1 MKKIILTTT
10 ILLLTISSVF
20 SQTSEVGKKYIYEFR
35 DGTTI
40 IGTYDRSEEGNI
52 YIKDLE
58 GEEVYIPKV
67 MVAQIHEVTDD
78 NIKNG
83 EYWFPNLHDS
93 RYFFSPSAF
102 GLRQGEG
109 YFGHSYWMLWQ
120 AQLGIT
126 DEFSIGGGTTLLG
139 FPATLNA
146 KYSFNI
152 QNDINAAMGWFWVGD
167 LFGWTG
173 WDIGSIIN
181 MPYAVATKGSRE
193 NNITLGMGYNLA
205 TPFDDYRD
213 NNESMLSEE
222 RLVLN
227 VGGTFRT
234 GRRFALVFEGW
245 VLNGDGEFQLM
256 GGPGIRYFRKINRVT
271 AKNGAGA
278 KSWDFQLMHFPGIGD
293 GGGPT
298 FIPMIGHSQK
308 L

>member
-1 MKKIILTTT
+1 MKKIILTAA
-10 ILLLTISSVF
+10 ILLFTISSIF
-20 SQTSEVGKKYIYEFR
+20 SQTNEVGKKYIYEFR
-35 DGTTI
+35 DGTVI
-40 IGTYDRSEEGNI
+40 IGTFDRSEEGNI

-67 MVAQIHEVTDD
+67 MVAQTHEVTDD

-102 GLRQGEG
+102 GLKEGEG
-109 YFGHSYWMLWQ
+109 YYSNSYWMLWQ
-120 AQLGIT
+120 AQFGIT
-126 DEFSIGGGTTLLG
+126 DEFSIGAGTTFWG
-139 FPATLNA
+139 FPSTLNA

-152 QNDINAAMGWFWVGD
+152 KDDINAAMGWFWVGD
-167 LFGWTG
+167 LFGWTDG
-173 WDIGSIIN
+173 DMGSLIN

-213 NNESMLSEE
+213 NNESMLNEE

-245 VLNGDGEFQLM
+245 ILNGDGELEFM

-278 KSWDFQLMHFPGIGD
+278 KTFDFQLMHFPGMD
-293 GGGPT
+293 DVR
-298 FIPMIGHSQK
+298 FIPMIGTSQK
-308 L
+308 F